1 MIPNYKYYI
10 DKGLV
15 KMISECTT
23 IRSLHKEDTKA
34 GIFNLM
40 MACWAHVLEG
50 VLAAQ
55 HWVSFIVE
63 ITPSFEPKGFQAI
76 KITTSVK
83 KGQDSCLT
91 KSSKIVHAVEA
102 HHLLVSQLWPSI
114 IWRKDIPW
122 RDDTGIPPHLKCIKH
137 RNNFEGP
144 SFFSF
149 QHWSIV
155 FNLSLRSQKK
165 GIVPSL
171 HWYYFM
177 FHLRLNITLEQL

>member
-1 MIPNYKYYI
+1 VKYYWRWFQI
-10 DKGLV
+10 INTILTKGWSRWLANV
-15 KMISECTT
+15 RLYEVYTKK
-23 IRSLHKEDTKA
+23 IRR
-34 GIFNLM
+34 
-40 MACWAHVLEG
+40 LEY
-50 VLAAQ
+50 LIWWWHAELTCLKD
-55 HWVSFIVE
+55 WVSFIVE